1 LKDGIEK
8 QIDEENL
15 PIPAI
20 RQEAA
25 TTGSCATNILN
36 FSITGIFVSLSL
48 QNSDVVGRIFE
59 L

>member
-48 QNSDVVGRIFE
+48 SLSPNF
-59 L
+59 

>member
-36 FSITGIFVSLSL
+36 FSITGIFVSPSLSL
-48 QNSDVVGRIFE
+48 SKI
-59 L
+59 LM